1 MSMSRHRRRIRKT
14 RVPMAGCC
22 VGLFAVILLTAVSI
36 FIGDR
41 VAGGSIT
48 TQAPTQ
54 HQGGKHAR

>member
-1 MSMSRHRRRIRKT
+1 MRGSRKRRETLRKMRAPT
-14 RVPMAGCC
+14 LC
-22 VGLFAVILLTAVSI
+22 VLAVILLTTVSI